1 LATLTAGLDA
11 AAAIA
16 VAADGTVKG
25 LEEARGALKELQK
38 AYADAQKRSSTDK
51 IDSAGLDK
59 QRIKAI
65 QDEIKAIRERAEVKK
80 RALRESFDKEN
91 AELEL
96 QKAKLDLQ
104 SAVARGDNEAVAAA
118 QIRIQ
123 QIQKEASLKAAEA
136 RIDNNAKKAEAKQQ
150 GLLDKDAAYKDALR
164 EGAMRQGSRAES
176 LQAQMSTLSALAQ
189 TLGNVAK
196 LQALSEAPS
205 ATAQQKSDFKIAF
218 ANALND
224 IAKAAKSDPKVLEAY
239 GQFLERTD
247 TGKKNKQ
254 GESIFDYKK
263 DAKGNFIPGK
273 MNEAQT
279 YGLPG
284 ILGSVGMG
292 KEGSA
297 LTEIK
302 QLSTGMSDFAI
313 SMMGK
318 GPNNTLADIYRILA
332 KGNTEDK
339 NKNVTFSSLAE
350 MKSAIAKG
358 AESQMGQKGDANEPY
373 DKDGYLKE
381 LSRAAIIEARK
392 LNAGDTF
399 TDSKGNR
406 YKVKD
411 GYDGLIK
418 NPRAVRMA
426 MGGYI
431 SRAASGISGMTSSQ
445 PYLVGERGPEL
456 FIPSSGGQIIPNNM
470 LGASY
475 NIPSGGINSV
485 RGSGNNSSSSN
496 TYNIDIQLSGT
507 NVTAD
512 DIMRKFKSE
521 LALVNAK
528 EGRTRSFGG
537 NY

>member
-1 LATLTAGLDA
+1 
-11 AAAIA
+11 
-16 VAADGTVKG
+16 
-25 LEEARGALKELQK
+25 
-38 AYADAQKRSSTDK
+38 
-51 IDSAGLDK
+51 
-59 QRIKAI
+59 
-65 QDEIKAIRERAEVKK
+65 
-80 RALRESFDKEN
+80 
-91 AELEL
+91 
-96 QKAKLDLQ
+96 
-104 SAVARGDNEAVAAA
+104 
-118 QIRIQ
+118 
-123 QIQKEASLKAAEA
+123 
-136 RIDNNAKKAEAKQQ
+136 
-150 GLLDKDAAYKDALR
+150 
-164 EGAMRQGSRAES
+164 
-176 LQAQMSTLSALAQ
+176 
-189 TLGNVAK
+189 
-196 LQALSEAPS
+196 
-205 ATAQQKSDFKIAF
+205 
-218 ANALND
+218 
-224 IAKAAKSDPKVLEAY
+224 
-239 GQFLERTD
+239 
-247 TGKKNKQ
+247 
-254 GESIFDYKK
+254 
-263 DAKGNFIPGK
+263 

-302 QLSTGMSDFAI
+302 QLSKGMSDFALD
-313 SMMGK
+313 MMGK

-358 AESQMGQKGDANEPY
+358 AERQMGQKGDANEPY

-426 MGGYI
+426 MGGPVRNYVDGSMGGVWGPGTSKSDSI
-431 SRAASGISGMTSSQ
+431 PAMLSNGEYVLNAAAAQKFGIPLLDRMNG
-445 PYLVGERGPEL
+445 
-456 FIPSSGGQIIPNNM
+456 
-470 LGASY
+470 SY
-475 NIPSGGINSV
+475 NIPSGSISGVNSM
-485 RGSGNNSSSSN
+485 SNTSSSN
-496 TYNIDIQLSGT
+496 IVYNIDIDLNGT

-537 NY
+537 NH